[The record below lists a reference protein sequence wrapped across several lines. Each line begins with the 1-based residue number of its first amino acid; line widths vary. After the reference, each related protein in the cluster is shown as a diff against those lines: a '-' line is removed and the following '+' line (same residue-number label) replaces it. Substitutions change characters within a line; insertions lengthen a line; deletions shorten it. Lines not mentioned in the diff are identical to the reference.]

1 MIKIFLTT
9 IFCINLFANQIDLS
23 GTVISDNEKIISS
36 RNMGLIKEVYVSEG
50 TNVKKG
56 DILYEIDSSNIDSNK
71 KELELN
77 LQIQQN
83 QLQNMELNHARYKR
97 LQEQDLV
104 SKYDVEQ
111 LELNISNT
119 KNMISITKTKLKEIN
134 AQYDY
139 LKIKAPN
146 NGLIIKKSIKAG
158 EMSMPA
164 MPALILTDLSNLLI
178 KADISETNLNDI
190 KINQEVDIEIPSQN
204 FKTKGKIEAII
215 PNVVGMTHSFVI
227 KISFDKKDFND
238 EYLEELRTDLVIFK
252 ELVKMWGNVD
262 YDPKLEKFKSLNKPF
277 RRASVLDEF
286 ADEIFELQKEKY
298 SFTQISEYLK
308 FAHNVEVSKQRI
320 STFIKSRKNDIY
332 SKEDTKNV
340 KDDNSQDANKKVEK
354 DEKTNQKKLEEYFK
368 LFDRNK

>member
-9 IFCINLFANQIDLS
+9 FFCINLFANQLDLS

-36 RNMGLIKEVYVSEG
+36 RNIGLIKEVYVNEG
-50 TNVKKG
+50 TTVKKG

-158 EMSMPA
+158 EMSMPT
-164 MPALILTDLSNLLI
+164 MPALILTDLSSLLI

-190 KINQEVDIEIPSQN
+190 KINQEVNIEIPSQN

-227 KISFDKKDFND
+227 KISFDKKDFNI
-238 EYLEELRTDLVIFK
+238 YPG
-252 ELVKMWGNVD
+252 M
-262 YDPKLEKFKSLNKPF
+262 
-277 RRASVLDEF
+277 
-286 ADEIFELQKEKY
+286 
-298 SFTQISEYLK
+298 
-308 FAHNVEVSKQRI
+308 
-320 STFIKSRKNDIY
+320 Y
-332 SKEDTKNV
+332 SKISIDIN
-340 KDDNSQDANKKVEK
+340 
-354 DEKTNQKKLEEYFK
+354 
-368 LFDRNK
+368 

>member
-9 IFCINLFANQIDLS
+9 FFCINIFASELELS

-50 TNVKKG
+50 TTVKKG

-83 QLQNMELNHARYKR
+83 QLQNIQLNHARYKR

-119 KNMISITKTKLKEIN
+119 KNMINITKTKQKEIN

-158 EMSMPA
+158 EMSMPV

-190 KINQEVDIEIPSQN
+190 KINQEVNIEIPSQN

-215 PNVVGMTHSFVI
+215 PNVVGMTHSFII
-227 KISFDKKDFND
+227 KISFDKKDFNI
-238 EYLEELRTDLVIFK
+238 YPG
-252 ELVKMWGNVD
+252 M
-262 YDPKLEKFKSLNKPF
+262 
-277 RRASVLDEF
+277 
-286 ADEIFELQKEKY
+286 
-298 SFTQISEYLK
+298 
-308 FAHNVEVSKQRI
+308 
-320 STFIKSRKNDIY
+320 Y
-332 SKEDTKNV
+332 SKISIDIN
-340 KDDNSQDANKKVEK
+340 
-354 DEKTNQKKLEEYFK
+354 
-368 LFDRNK
+368 